1 MIQDTQILDC
11 GHPPTPTTGGGT
23 GYGEDANGKKRSR
36 RARNRRQICGCG
48 ALKSPTLPAAGTA
61 RLKVGVE
68 IRRTVAGAD
77 FSVPVFVRSQMI

>member
-1 MIQDTQILDC
+1 MAIARPRYHGSHNPAAASKGAIILSGVC
-11 GHPPTPTTGGGT
+11 CNSITAGSLP
-23 GYGEDANGKKRSR
+23 S
-36 RARNRRQICGCG
+36 
-48 ALKSPTLPAAGTA
+48 ALKSQTLPAAGTA